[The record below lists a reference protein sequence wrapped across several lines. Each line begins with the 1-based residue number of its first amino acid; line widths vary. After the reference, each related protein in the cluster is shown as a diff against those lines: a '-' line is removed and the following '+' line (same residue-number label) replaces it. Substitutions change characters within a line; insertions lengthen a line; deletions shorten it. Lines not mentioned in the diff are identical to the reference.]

1 MKSTKKLIE
10 REIWV
15 QASFRGKRKPSREQM
30 EEAAK
35 TVLATIEYWDN
46 GKRILTL
53 EQFEKVS

>member
-1 MKSTKKLIE
+1 MKKLIE

-15 QASFRGKRKPSREQM
+15 QASFRGKREPTRKQM

-35 TVLATIEYWDN
+35 TVLQTVEYWDN

-53 EQFEKVS
+53 EELEKVSER